1 MLTRELRLKNFV
13 KILPSGQIAP
23 DDLLMM
29 RILICDAQNPTED
42 RLNSDLYDQL
52 IYKFIRGH
60 AEHMKNNLKINNY
73 LVSKNK
79 DVKILE
85 DEEMSILGN
94 FLSQHTSWLSIFI
107 WLFKQWK
114 GLISISSLNISLIIV
129 HSWQDSKTLSNSIR
143 KAPSP
148 KTLSTIWSK
157 KFMNYFTIWSD
168 NN

>member
-73 LVSKNK
+73 LISKNK

-94 FLSQHTSWLSIFI
+94 FLSQHTS
-107 WLFKQWK
+107 
-114 GLISISSLNISLIIV
+114 
-129 HSWQDSKTLSNSIR
+129 
-143 KAPSP
+143 
-148 KTLSTIWSK
+148 
-157 KFMNYFTIWSD
+157 
-168 NN
+168 